1 MAETVRGRNRIA
13 PPVTCCFTTR
23 VICLPYEGLVTRPSR
38 VWASIEYRRS
48 SPRFTIVFWGRAH
61 FASLLLPFF
70 SLLLSPASIEDD
82 LTFHF
87 HLLEITTLVH
97 SYYHIYIYTGH
108 RGAIYFLSKGN
119 FRSKPR
125 RTFNR
130 EGVVGWIPRI
140 LWRGLRTAEE
150 GLPRRG
156 TSPPGIVRGTAAA
169 RPWPARGRGGRA
181 TSGYF
186 SCRLLLRC
194 GDYVC
199 PLICAETRQLGPLS
213 AQWVSGSA
221 GLLGPPGMLYHLS
234 PGAFTHTFR
243 PASPLVP
250 RENGR

>member
-1 MAETVRGRNRIA
+1 MFTVRGPRNS
-13 PPVTCCFTTR
+13 
-23 VICLPYEGLVTRPSR
+23 SR
-38 VWASIEYRRS
+38 VWASIEYHRS

-70 SLLLSPASIEDD
+70 SLSF
-82 LTFHF
+82 TGFHRGRSYF
-87 HLLEITTLVH
+87 PFSLVGNHDTRTLVL
-97 SYYHIYIYTGH
+97 SYIYTGH
-108 RGAIYFLSKGN
+108 RGAIYFLSKEN

>member
-1 MAETVRGRNRIA
+1 MFTVRGPRNS
-13 PPVTCCFTTR
+13 
-23 VICLPYEGLVTRPSR
+23 SR

-70 SLLLSPASIEDD
+70 SLSF
-82 LTFHF
+82 TGFHRGRSYF
-87 HLLEITTLVH
+87 PFSLIGNHDTRTLVL
-97 SYYHIYIYTGH
+97 SYIYTGH

-119 FRSKPR
+119 FSSKPR

>member
-1 MAETVRGRNRIA
+1 MFTIRGPRNS
-13 PPVTCCFTTR
+13 
-23 VICLPYEGLVTRPSR
+23 SR
-38 VWASIEYRRS
+38 VWASIEYHRS

-70 SLLLSPASIEDD
+70 SLSF
-82 LTFHF
+82 TGFHRGRSYF
-87 HLLEITTLVH
+87 PFSLVGNHDTRTLVL
-97 SYYHIYIYTGH
+97 SYIYTGH

-119 FRSKPR
+119 FSSKPR

-169 RPWPARGRGGRA
+169 RPWSARGRGGRA

>member
-13 PPVTCCFTTR
+13 PPVTCRFTTR
-23 VICLPYEGLVTRPSR
+23 VICLPYEGLVTRP
-38 VWASIEYRRS
+38 VYGPRS
-48 SPRFTIVFWGRAH
+48 SIADLLHVLRSFFGGVLTSRPYFFPSFLFSFHRLPSRTI
-61 FASLLLPFF
+61 
-70 SLLLSPASIEDD
+70 LLSIFTCWKSR
-82 LTFHF
+82 
-87 HLLEITTLVH
+87 H
-97 SYYHIYIYTGH
+97 SYTRIIIYIYTGH
-108 RGAIYFLSKGN
+108 RGAIYFLSKEN

>member
-1 MAETVRGRNRIA
+1 MQHE
-13 PPVTCCFTTR
+13 
-23 VICLPYEGLVTRPSR
+23 
-38 VWASIEYRRS
+38 
-48 SPRFTIVFWGRAH
+48 RA
-61 FASLLLPFF
+61 
-70 SLLLSPASIEDD
+70 
-82 LTFHF
+82 
-87 HLLEITTLVH
+87 
-97 SYYHIYIYTGH
+97 
-108 RGAIYFLSKGN
+108 
-119 FRSKPR
+119 R

-130 EGVVGWIPRI
+130 AREDVVGRIPRI
-140 LWRGLRTAEE
+140 LWRGLHTAEE
-150 GLPRRG
+150 RLPRRG

-243 PASPLVP
+243 SASRSTRERPLVSEASLYLRGSFSFP
-250 RENGR
+250 LLSNNWRIIFRFGCHRLSTRRDRTILSLSISDSLSRNMDESNYRVGSLQPNFHRVR

>member
-1 MAETVRGRNRIA
+1 MFTVRGPRNS
-13 PPVTCCFTTR
+13 
-23 VICLPYEGLVTRPSR
+23 SR
-38 VWASIEYRRS
+38 VWASIEYHRS

-70 SLLLSPASIEDD
+70 SLSF
-82 LTFHF
+82 TGFHRGRSYF
-87 HLLEITTLVH
+87 PFSLVGNHDTRTLVL
-97 SYYHIYIYTGH
+97 SYIYTGH

-119 FRSKPR
+119 FSSKPR

>member
-13 PPVTCCFTTR
+13 PPVTCRFTTR
-23 VICLPYEGLVTRPSR
+23 VICLPYEGLVTRP
-38 VWASIEYRRS
+38 VYGPRS
-48 SPRFTIVFWGRAH
+48 SIAD
-61 FASLLLPFF
+61 LLHVLRSFF
-70 SLLLSPASIEDD
+70 GGVLTSRPYFFPSFLFLSPASIEDD

-87 HLLEITTLVH
+87 HLLEITDTRTLVL
-97 SYYHIYIYTGH
+97 SYIYTGH

-119 FRSKPR
+119 FSSKPR

-169 RPWPARGRGGRA
+169 RPWSARGRGGRA

>member
-1 MAETVRGRNRIA
+1 MFTVRGPRNS
-13 PPVTCCFTTR
+13 
-23 VICLPYEGLVTRPSR
+23 SR

-70 SLLLSPASIEDD
+70 SLSF
-82 LTFHF
+82 TGFHRGRSYF
-87 HLLEITTLVH
+87 PFSLVGNHDTRTLVL
-97 SYYHIYIYTGH
+97 SYIYTGH
-108 RGAIYFLSKGN
+108 RGAIYFLSKEN

>member
-1 MAETVRGRNRIA
+1 MFTVRGPRNS
-13 PPVTCCFTTR
+13 
-23 VICLPYEGLVTRPSR
+23 SR

-48 SPRFTIVFWGRAH
+48 SPRFTIIFWGRAH

-70 SLLLSPASIEDD
+70 SLSF
-82 LTFHF
+82 TGFHRGRSYF
-87 HLLEITTLVH
+87 PFSLVGNHDTRTLVL
-97 SYYHIYIYTGH
+97 SYIYTGH

-119 FRSKPR
+119 FSSKPR

-169 RPWPARGRGGRA
+169 RPWSARGRGGRA

>member
-1 MAETVRGRNRIA
+1 MFTVRGPRNS
-13 PPVTCCFTTR
+13 
-23 VICLPYEGLVTRPSR
+23 SR

-70 SLLLSPASIEDD
+70 SLSF
-82 LTFHF
+82 TGFHRGRSYF
-87 HLLEITTLVH
+87 PFSLVGNHDTRTLVL
-97 SYYHIYIYTGH
+97 SYIYTGH
-108 RGAIYFLSKGN
+108 RGAIYFLSKEN

-169 RPWPARGRGGRA
+169 RPWSARGRGGRA

>member
-1 MAETVRGRNRIA
+1 MFTVRGPRNS
-13 PPVTCCFTTR
+13 
-23 VICLPYEGLVTRPSR
+23 SR

-70 SLLLSPASIEDD
+70 SLSF
-82 LTFHF
+82 TGFHRGRSYF
-87 HLLEITTLVH
+87 PFSLVGNHDTRTLVL
-97 SYYHIYIYTGH
+97 SYIYTGH

-119 FRSKPR
+119 FSSKPR

>member
-1 MAETVRGRNRIA
+1 MQHE
-13 PPVTCCFTTR
+13 
-23 VICLPYEGLVTRPSR
+23 
-38 VWASIEYRRS
+38 
-48 SPRFTIVFWGRAH
+48 RA
-61 FASLLLPFF
+61 
-70 SLLLSPASIEDD
+70 
-82 LTFHF
+82 
-87 HLLEITTLVH
+87 
-97 SYYHIYIYTGH
+97 
-108 RGAIYFLSKGN
+108 
-119 FRSKPR
+119 R

-130 EGVVGWIPRI
+130 AREGVVGRIPRI
-140 LWRGLRTAEE
+140 LWRGLHTAEE
-150 GLPRRG
+150 RLPRRG
-156 TSPPGIVRGTAAA
+156 TSPPGIVQGTAAA

-243 PASPLVP
+243 PALSFHARTAVSLGGLVIP
-250 RENGR
+250 PGIFQLSASFE

>member
-1 MAETVRGRNRIA
+1 MFTVRGPRNS
-13 PPVTCCFTTR
+13 
-23 VICLPYEGLVTRPSR
+23 SR

-70 SLLLSPASIEDD
+70 SLSF
-82 LTFHF
+82 TGFHRGRSYF
-87 HLLEITTLVH
+87 PFSLVGNHDTRTLVL
-97 SYYHIYIYTGH
+97 SYIYTGH

-119 FRSKPR
+119 FSSKPR

-169 RPWPARGRGGRA
+169 RPWSARGRGGRA